1 MGNDR
6 PQNLMM
12 NNSQRKSLEMVGNIF
27 VEEKLQTTISFTS
40 LFVLILEMLKD
51 NVIDHLLEFY
61 SSDMDFQDN
70 QIVYHENAEYKQ
82 KVKSLAK
89 KPFHAS
95 LQWFVKEGVITD
107 AEFDRL
113 LEAEARRN
121 DFVHELYTV
130 VCSGILDSDIK
141 LLADLMSIYKKID
154 SWWIYN
160 IETDWD
166 EIENPDSVKMED
178 CISGSLAMIDVMV
191 RILLKGEG
199 ERYRECYAQIV
210 ETVAQRTCKN
220 TPGST
225 DDTRE
230 R

>member
-27 VEEKLQTTISFTS
+27 VEEKLQATISFTS
-40 LFVLILEMLKD
+40 LFVLILEILKD
-51 NVIDHLLEFY
+51 NVIDCLLEFY
-61 SSDMDFQDN
+61 SSDMDFKDN

-95 LQWFVKEGVITD
+95 LHWFVKQGVITD
-107 AEFDRL
+107 SEYDRL

-121 DFVHELYTV
+121 DFVHELYNV
-130 VCSGILDSDIK
+130 VCAGVQEPDIQ

-178 CISGSLAMIDVMV
+178 CISCSLAMIDVMV

-199 ERYRECYAQIV
+199 DTYRRCYMQIKDAV
-210 ETVAQRTCKN
+210 TKKAGNN
-220 TPGST
+220 TSSNKAT
-225 DDTRE
+225 S
-230 R
+230 